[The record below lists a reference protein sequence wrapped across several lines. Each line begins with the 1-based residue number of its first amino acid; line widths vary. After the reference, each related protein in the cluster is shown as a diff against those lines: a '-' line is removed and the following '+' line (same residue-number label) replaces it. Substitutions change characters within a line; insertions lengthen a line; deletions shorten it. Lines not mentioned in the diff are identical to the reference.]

1 MLGTI
6 LNAGLKLAKTSDL
19 PNPEA
24 VLEQEIQLRK
34 LLRFARNTSFG
45 THHHFSKIIGQKAL
59 TEAYQQSVPASE
71 YDAFYQKWWHRSR
84 QDEPNVTW
92 PGIIP
97 YYALSS
103 GTSAASSKYIPV
115 TRHMI
120 RAMSKGSM
128 RLFFDLAKYK
138 LSSQQ
143 FRKPMLM
150 VGSCTALQTEDRH
163 FTGDLSGIIGLN
175 RPLWL
180 ANYYRP
186 GREITDLSDWSNRIE
201 AITREAHKWDI
212 GFTVGNPAWVQ
223 LIFESIINRYG
234 LDNIHDIWPNFN
246 LYVHGGVFFEPYKQ
260 YFDQLLGKKVHC
272 IDSYMASEGF
282 FAYQNRPEA
291 HSLRLLTD
299 CGIYYE
305 FVPLNTHNFNENG
318 HLKPNAKVLTLA
330 QVSEDEQYALLISTC
345 SGAWRYLLGDTIQF
359 TDLSRT
365 EFKLT
370 GRTGQFLSVC
380 GEHISMDN
388 LNEAVRR
395 ADTVLQAGVVE
406 FAVASL
412 PNQKG
417 GWCHQWY
424 VSMQNPN
431 ITPRAF
437 AQAVDES
444 LCMLNDDYAVERRY
458 ALHDVNVEI
467 LPKEVF
473 YDWLA
478 QRGKLNGQA
487 KIPRVLKNDTLNN
500 WLSFLSNNFV

>member
-1 MLGTI
+1 
-6 LNAGLKLAKTSDL
+6 
-19 PNPEA
+19 
-24 VLEQEIQLRK
+24 
-34 LLRFARNTSFG
+34 
-45 THHHFSKIIGQKAL
+45 
-59 TEAYQQSVPASE
+59 
-71 YDAFYQKWWHRSR
+71 
-84 QDEPNVTW
+84 
-92 PGIIP
+92 
-97 YYALSS
+97 
-103 GTSAASSKYIPV
+103 
-115 TRHMI
+115 
-120 RAMSKGSM
+120 
-128 RLFFDLAKYK
+128 
-138 LSSQQ
+138 
-143 FRKPMLM
+143 MLM

-186 GREITDLSDWSNRIE
+186 GREITDLPDWSSRIE
-201 AITREAHKWDI
+201 AITSEAYKWDI
-212 GFTVGNPAWVQ
+212 GFAVGNPAWVQ
-223 LIFESIINRYG
+223 LIFESIIDRYG

-291 HSLRLLTD
+291 HALRLLTD
-299 CGIYYE
+299 CGIYFE
-305 FVPLNTHNFNENG
+305 FVPLNAHNFDEDG

-330 QVSEDEQYALLISTC
+330 EVTESEQYALLISTC

-388 LNEAVRR
+388 LNEAIRR
-395 ADTVLQAGVVE
+395 ADTILQAGVIE
-406 FAVASL
+406 FAVAGL

-431 ITPRAF
+431 ITAAAF

-458 ALHDVNVEI
+458 ALHDVSVDI

-500 WLSFLSNNFV
+500 WLSFLSKNFV